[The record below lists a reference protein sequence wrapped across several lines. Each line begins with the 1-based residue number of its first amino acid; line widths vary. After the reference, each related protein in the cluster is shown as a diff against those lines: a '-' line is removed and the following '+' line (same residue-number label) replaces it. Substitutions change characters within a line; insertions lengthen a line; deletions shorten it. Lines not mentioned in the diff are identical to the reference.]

1 MGWPGQSSEHDA
13 DHGETDEGCGGSH
26 VALEIA
32 RKAAVVADPREGS
45 LDDPAFGENDEAMQ
59 LVALHDLELPGAGPG
74 DSSRSLRS
82 LVASIG
88 EDALD
93 KGKETTG
100 ATVENGGRAIAI
112 LHVGRVSTSPGW
124 RSWRTAPSRHR
135 CARMVV
141 VGLPRIVPKRSCRAF
156 LSEVLAS
163 LSVSPSFVITAF
175 VHVRASAA
183 HRG

>member
-1 MGWPGQSSEHDA
+1 M
-13 DHGETDEGCGGSH
+13 
-26 VALEIA
+26 
-32 RKAAVVADPREGS
+32 ADPREGS

-100 ATVENGGRAIAI
+100 APVENEGRAVAI
-112 LHVGRVSTSPGW
+112 LHVGRVDDDIQQEAERVDEKMPLAARNLLDRIKALRVERG
-124 RSWRTAPSRHR
+124 AP
-135 CARMVV
+135 
-141 VGLPRIVPKRSCRAF
+141 F
-156 LSEVLAS
+156 
-163 LSVSPSFVITAF
+163 
-175 VHVRASAA
+175 
-183 HRG
+183 

>member
-13 DHGETDEGCGGSH
+13 DHGETDECCGGSH

-32 RKAAVVADPREGS
+32 REASVVADPREGS

-100 ATVENGGRAIAI
+100 VPVENEGCAVTI
-112 LHVGRVSTSPGW
+112 LHIGRMDDNIQQEAKRVDEKMPLAALNLLTRIKALRVKRG
-124 RSWRTAPSRHR
+124 AP
-135 CARMVV
+135 
-141 VGLPRIVPKRSCRAF
+141 F
-156 LSEVLAS
+156 
-163 LSVSPSFVITAF
+163 
-175 VHVRASAA
+175 
-183 HRG
+183 